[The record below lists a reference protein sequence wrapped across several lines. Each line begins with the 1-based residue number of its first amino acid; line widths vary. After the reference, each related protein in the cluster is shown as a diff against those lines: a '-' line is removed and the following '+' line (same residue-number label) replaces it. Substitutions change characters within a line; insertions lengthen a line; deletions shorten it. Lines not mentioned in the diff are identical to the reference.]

1 MLLVQAVQ
9 TAAMAHRLEPSTP
22 CRITLTLGLRKKGA
36 GDGLHGS
43 VDHQSS
49 GRRCTTRAA
58 DGPEAPVSR
67 GEFEAVMM
75 NGIRSTQPSG
85 HSTNQCMLPLLAL
98 PSSSTRAWNRYSSQ
112 VCASVCLAQGS
123 PPPKRPSGRDRPARA
138 GGTYRFAHLTPL
150 RKPSLGSG
158 SSPCFG

>member
-9 TAAMAHRLEPSTP
+9 TTAMARRLSTP
-22 CRITLTLGLRKKGA
+22 CRTTLDLPQRMERGMDYTAQQITRVLEDDVHTP
-36 GDGLHGS
+36 
-43 VDHQSS
+43 
-49 GRRCTTRAA
+49 RAA

-85 HSTNQCMLPLLAL
+85 HSTNQCMPPLLAL